1 MNRLTKKIQN
11 MAQRKNRVRATVI
24 GTTERPR
31 LSVFISNRHV
41 VAQIIDD
48 SAHKTIAHATTAGSK
63 ITGTMTEKAAAI
75 GEEIAKKAAKAKV
88 TTVVFDRGA
97 RLYHGRVQ
105 ALAEA
110 ARKNGLEF

>member
-11 MAQRKNRVRATVI
+11 LAQRKNRVRSTVI

-31 LSVFISNRHV
+31 LSVFISNRHI

-48 SAHKTIAHATTAGSK
+48 SKGKTLAHVSTNGAK
-63 ITGTMTEKAAAI
+63 ITGTMTERAEAI
-75 GEEIAKKAAKAKV
+75 GTEIAKKAKTAKITK
-88 TTVVFDRGA
+88 VVFDRGG
-97 RLYHGRVQ
+97 RIYHGRVR

>member
-11 MAQRKNRVRATVI
+11 IQQRKGRVRATVI
-24 GTTERPR
+24 GTADRPR
-31 LSVFISNRHV
+31 LSVHISNRHV

-48 SAHKTIAHATTAGSK
+48 SAHKTLAHATTVGSK
-63 ITGTMTEKAAAI
+63 ASGTMSDRAAAI

-88 TTVVFDRGA
+88 TKVVFDRGS
-97 RLYHGRVQ
+97 RLYHGRIQ
-105 ALAEA
+105 ALADS